1 MFVEMNANAVML
13 RWGLK
18 IRMAYS
24 QKKKKEEKKN
34 KRAVKKLHPCC
45 NFSIK
50 KKKILEGFSSDENF
64 HVPSLIFHGQISL
77 GNVNL

>member
-24 QKKKKEEKKN
+24 QKKKKGGKEKQKGCEITPP
-34 KRAVKKLHPCC
+34 L
-45 NFSIK
+45 
-50 KKKILEGFSSDENF
+50 L
-64 HVPSLIFHGQISL
+64 
-77 GNVNL
+77 

>member
-34 KRAVKKLHPCC
+34 KRAVK
-45 NFSIK
+45 
-50 KKKILEGFSSDENF
+50 
-64 HVPSLIFHGQISL
+64 
-77 GNVNL
+77 